1 MIKRNQAGANAI
13 INVMIVISNLVSE
26 ITYLRFQR
34 RLRTVKESFAKL
46 TQSTRFVQGAMLD
59 DTFTSFKTKIK
70 PVKRSVALLKLVNN
84 TLLFEH
90 VAALAEMMV
99 VAERAGVP
107 PATLLDV
114 LSISSA
120 DSFALRNH
128 GMKAMLPRA
137 FPEKAFPS
145 HYVLKDM
152 GYALEM
158 AAETGV
164 APRMAEQAR
173 TYYQNA
179 IDAGIGDAYFP
190 VIVDLVGKE

>member
-1 MIKRNQAGANAI
+1 
-13 INVMIVISNLVSE
+13 V
-26 ITYLRFQR
+26 
-34 RLRTVKESFAKL
+34 
-46 TQSTRFVQGAMLD
+46 
-59 DTFTSFKTKIK
+59 
-70 PVKRSVALLKLVNN
+70 
-84 TLLFEH
+84 
-90 VAALAEMMV
+90 
-99 VAERAGVP
+99 
-107 PATLLDV
+107 TLLDV

-164 APRMAEQAR
+164 TPRMAEQAR
-173 TYYQNA
+173 SYYQNA
-179 IDAGIGDAYFP
+179 IDAGVGDAYFP
-190 VIVDLVGKE
+190 VIVDLVGK